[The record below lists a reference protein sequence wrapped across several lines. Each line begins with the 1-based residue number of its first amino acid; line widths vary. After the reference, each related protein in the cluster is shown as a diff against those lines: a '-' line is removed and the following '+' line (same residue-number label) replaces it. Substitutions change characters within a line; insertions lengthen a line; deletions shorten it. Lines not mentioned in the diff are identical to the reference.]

1 MRPTFMGFET
11 AKSGLNVSQ
20 KALDITGNNLANADT
35 AGYTRQRL
43 DVNSIAPSSYSTR
56 IAVNR
61 IGLTGQGVEGLGVGQ
76 TRDAFLDKRFRDEYS
91 SASYYSQANAILNDI
106 QSALGDASDVSE
118 GGDVFAQAIRQ
129 IYESL
134 NDFSGNPTSTPHANL
149 VLSAFNNATQVLQ
162 LLDKKLND
170 VADQQIFDL
179 GVGVDR
185 VNSIL
190 EQIAHLNK
198 SISND
203 ATVLQNP
210 DNEYFRPNELMDH
223 RNLLLDELASY
234 GNINV
239 TLNGDAT
246 VTVKM
251 GNHEV
256 VSGETFDKINMSTDE
271 ELGIVSLT
279 WNAIGDSV
287 QLTGGALLGYT
298 DFINGRGTNM
308 QNPGETNKQGI
319 LYYKDRL
326 NTMARTMA
334 NLVNSVI
341 PEMEET
347 PDPNNPDGPP
357 ILTQKVDGNGNLV
370 FKELISAKTAD
381 GTTDNK
387 IPVTAANI
395 SVSDLWTQG
404 GADYFISASGDKNN
418 ANYAQQISN
427 LLTGQ
432 AVEFVSY
439 GETFTGTFEEYL
451 IDYTGKIGADAS
463 FYENRQNVVA
473 KVADEYLNKRDEIS
487 GVSENEETV
496 NMMTYQKSF
505 NASSRL
511 MTTLDDLLDT
521 LINSTGRVGL

>member
-43 DVNSIAPSSYSTR
+43 DTNSIAPSSYSTR

-76 TRDAFLDKRFRDEYS
+76 TRDAFLDKRFRDEYA
-91 SASYYSQANAILNDI
+91 SASYYSQTTTILEDI
-106 QSALGDASDVSE
+106 QSALGDASNVSE
-118 GGDVFAQAIRQ
+118 GGDVFAQALRQ

-162 LLDKKLND
+162 MLDKKLD
-170 VADQQIFDL
+170 TVAEQQVFDM

-185 VNSIL
+185 VNALL

-210 DNEYFRPNELMDH
+210 DNEYFRPNELLDH
-223 RNLLLDELASY
+223 RNLLLDELARY
-234 GNINV
+234 GNITV
-239 TLNGDAT
+239 TQHSDAT
-246 VTVKM
+246 VTVQM
-251 GNHEV
+251 GNHVV
-256 VSGETFDKINMSTDE
+256 VSGEDFDKINLRHNE
-271 ELGIVSLT
+271 ESGIVSIN
-279 WNAIGDSV
+279 WNSTGESL
-287 QLTGGALLGYT
+287 QLTSGTLLAYT
-298 DFINGRGTNM
+298 DFINGRGANM

-326 NTMARTMA
+326 NTMARTVA
-334 NLVNSVI
+334 NLVNNVI
-341 PEMEET
+341 PEMVQDPAF
-347 PDPNNPDGPP
+347 PDDPTK
-357 ILTQKVDGNGNLV
+357 LVQKVDANGNKV
-370 FKELISAKTAD
+370 FKQLVAAKTAD
-381 GTTDNK
+381 GSTSDK

-404 GADYFISASGDKNN
+404 GAEYFLSASGDKNN

-427 LLTGQ
+427 LLVGKD
-432 AVEFVSY
+432 VEFVSY
-439 GETFTGTFEEYL
+439 GETFRGTFEEYL
-451 IDYTGKIGADAS
+451 MDYTGKIGADGS
-463 FYENRQNVVA
+463 FYSNRQKVVS

-496 NMMTYQKSF
+496 NMMTFQKAF
-505 NASSRL
+505 NASSRM
-511 MTTLDDLLDT
+511 MTALDDLLET
-521 LINSTGRVGL
+521 LISKTGRCGL